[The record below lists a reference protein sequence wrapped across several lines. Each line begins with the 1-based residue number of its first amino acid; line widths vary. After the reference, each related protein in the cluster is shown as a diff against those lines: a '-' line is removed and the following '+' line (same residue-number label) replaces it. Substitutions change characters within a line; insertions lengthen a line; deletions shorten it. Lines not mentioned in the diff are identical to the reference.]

1 MDEKIINKSAVE
13 ISNIIDA
20 AVKNKNDEKAFQIVC
35 NICIRLATYPLIFMD
50 SEGRQ
55 DFMPK
60 YVETVNQALQD
71 FHKHM
76 NQSEAN

>member
-1 MDEKIINKSAVE
+1 MDEKTINKSAVD

-20 AVKNKNDEKAFQIVC
+20 AVKDKSDDKAFQIVC
-35 NICIRLATYPLIFMD
+35 NICIRLATYPLIFLD

-55 DFMPK
+55 DFTPK
-60 YVETVNQALQD
+60 YLKTVEKAMQD